1 MLGALELEPLFFLS
15 IQLMHVLTHPLPAA
29 LPWVCRCVSLLGDVG
44 GQLISAPWGG
54 SATSSFVCP
63 SLLSASP
70 QGSLCHYL
78 AQHTSDWGSSLRMA
92 LSLAQGLA
100 FLHEERWQDGG

>member
-1 MLGALELEPLFFLS
+1 MLTTMLPTSFLPCTAG
-15 IQLMHVLTHPLPAA
+15 I
-29 LPWVCRCVSLLGDVG
+29 CLLLAENFQTWGE
-44 GQLISAPWGG
+44 SA
-54 SATSSFVCP
+54 SSSFVCP
-63 SLLSASP
+63 PLLSASP

-78 AQHTSDWGSSLRMA
+78 TQHTSDWGSSLRMA

>member
-1 MLGALELEPLFFLS
+1 MLRTLELELLFFWS
-15 IQLMHVLTHPLPAA
+15 TGLMHILTPL
-29 LPWVCRCVSLLGDVG
+29 LPVILAYKSQCVGLLKDVC
-44 GQLISAPWGG
+44 QLISALWGG

-63 SLLSASP
+63 PLLSISP

-78 AQHTSDWGSSLRMA
+78 TQNTSDWGSSLRMA